1 MRGSCT
7 TVDASGSYAGPMR
20 TPVDVL
26 ADLVRADPARPRLT
40 TYDDTAAA
48 GGERIELSARVLA
61 NWVAKAANLLQDEW
75 DVGPG
80 SRVRLAVPPHW
91 RLAYWAYAVWSVGGT
106 VVLTCAGDDRDTGD
120 VDVTVSDDPAVVAAA
135 DGDRVLVTL
144 AALARRS
151 PIEVPPGA
159 FDEAATLATY
169 ADRFDA
175 WATPADTDLA
185 LIDST
190 GDTAYGPLVR
200 DACEV
205 TDLPPGARVHTSTD
219 DPPTFLRQLL
229 AAWSVDGSL
238 VLSRGAQGRD
248 LTSRLASEALTLDLR
263 AG

>member
-1 MRGSCT
+1 
-7 TVDASGSYAGPMR
+7 MR

-48 GGERIELSARVLA
+48 SGERIELSARVLA

-80 SRVRLAVPPHW
+80 SRVRLALPPHW

-106 VVLTCAGDDRDTGD
+106 AVLTPVRDDPDAGD
-120 VDVTVSDDPAVVAAA
+120 VDVTVSDDPAVIETAA
-135 DGDRVLVTL
+135 GDRILVTL
-144 AALARRS
+144 AALARRA
-151 PIEVPPGA
+151 PVAVPAGA

-175 WATPADTDLA
+175 WATAADTDPA
-185 LIDST
+185 LVDAA
-190 GDTAYGPLVR
+190 GETAYGSLVL
-200 DACEV
+200 DACAA
-205 TDLPPGARVHTSTD
+205 TDLPPDARVHTSTD
-219 DPPTFLRQLL
+219 DPATFLRQLL

-238 VLSRGAQGRD
+238 VLSRGAEGRD